1 MNKIRIIQSILL
13 VTFFWGCSQSTST
26 LDEPTGLND
35 QQLELKS
42 KLEQTSHILTEL
54 VKNPLIVEEIQ
65 LATNYSLLNGRDE
78 DVTFSELFYEDAEY
92 KIALKSKN
100 ENLIGAFK
108 DSFREYIN
116 LKLKT
121 NGNEVDPELEAYLV
135 SNHLKIYFPYSENW
149 ENTTNLNPTISYH
162 PIVNEDINEGFINSF
177 SYLKSM
183 NSVETVL
190 EDDQYAFDNPS
201 FLVVPCE
208 EPPTLKIILNSAS
221 SCSGGGSGGG
231 GTTPDETEPGEFDI
245 NQVFLKSVRLTEHYN
260 GLFAGGSEV
269 FWQLTD
275 AVQLTSFEDEP
286 EVRYTQARKDFTRTD
301 IRQRR
306 WKGLETNL
314 DDNWADYELAKE
326 IYIWEGDEGDKK
338 VDLDLGV
345 TVKVSEGVNANFG
358 VKVKVDNK
366 RDDIYRSFM
375 ERQAFYELNQLD
387 GGNGVREGYQ
397 IRHSGNLYW
406 YFRDNGVNTN

>member
-1 MNKIRIIQSILL
+1 L
-13 VTFFWGCSQSTST
+13 GCSQSTST
-26 LDEPTGLND
+26 IEEPEGLND

-42 KLEQTSHILTEL
+42 KLEQTSYILTEL
-54 VKNPLIVEEIQ
+54 VKNPLIVKEIQ

-100 ENLIGAFK
+100 ENMIGAFK

-116 LKLKT
+116 LKSKT

-149 ENTTNLNPTISYH
+149 TNSESINPTISYH
-162 PIVNEDINEGFINSF
+162 PLINEDINEGFINSTGQQ
-177 SYLKSM
+177 KSM
-183 NSVETVL
+183 NSIETVMV
-190 EDDQYAFDNPS
+190 DDQYAHDNPS

-208 EPPTLKIILNSAS
+208 EPPNLKSVVNSATI
-221 SCSGGGSGGG
+221 CGGGGGGSGDGG
-231 GTTPDETEPGEFDI
+231 SNPDETEPGDFDI
-245 NQVFLKSVRLTEHYN
+245 NQVFLKSVRLTEHYD

-275 AVQLTSFEDEP
+275 AVQLTSFETEP

-314 DDNWADYELAKE
+314 DDNWNDYEFAKE
-326 IYIWEGDEGDKK
+326 IYVWEGDEGDKK
-338 VDLDLGV
+338 TDINLGV
-345 TVKVSEGVNANFG
+345 TVKIGQGVNANLG
-358 VKVKVDNK
+358 VKVSVDNK

-375 ERQAFYELNQLD
+375 ERGAFYELNRLD

-397 IRHSGNLYW
+397 VRHSGNLYW
-406 YFRDNGVNTN
+406 YFRDNGVNSN